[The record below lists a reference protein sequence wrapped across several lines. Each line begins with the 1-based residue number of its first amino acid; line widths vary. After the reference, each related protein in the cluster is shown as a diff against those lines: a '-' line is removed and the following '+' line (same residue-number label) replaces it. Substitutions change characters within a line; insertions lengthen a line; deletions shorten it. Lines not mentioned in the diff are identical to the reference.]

1 LLGTFSR
8 ERRQKVL
15 GRRACALQSS
25 PVVAGPKLGHVSSL
39 DSDEAVGMAPYKPQ
53 NFGDRLNT
61 AASAKKAALEKFE
74 AKSAA
79 LATVSAEKQAERI
92 ALAAAREARAAE
104 RELAKQAK
112 TVQDA
117 QAKAERQAAQAEAKL
132 AEEARLA
139 EESVQ
144 EANLEIERKAAR
156 DARYAARKARK

>member
-1 LLGTFSR
+1 MFNISQPPADLA
-8 ERRQKVL
+8 ER
-15 GRRACALQSS
+15 GCALHIS
-25 PVVAGPKLGHVSSL
+25 PVVAGANLGHVIGL

-92 ALAAAREARAAE
+92 AAAADREARAAE
-104 RELAKQAK
+104 RELVKQAK
-112 TVQDA
+112 ALQDA
-117 QAKAERQAAQAEAKL
+117 QAKAERLAAEAEAKL
-132 AEEARLA
+132 AEDARLA
-139 EESVQ
+139 A
-144 EANLEIERKAAR
+144 EAEREASLEIERKAAR